1 MRSQYPKGLI
11 SFQLCV
17 MALNDAPAEVDFHQ
31 KPVYQPSANSIL
43 AVQQP

>member
-17 MALNDAPAEVDFHQ
+17 MALPAEVDFHQ